1 MPAESENL
9 AVRIHKL
16 VQESIVEP
24 DFGGY
29 TKVWVKKVETSE
41 GRLRLFFEVEIE
53 LFADKEPK

>member
-1 MPAESENL
+1 MATESENL

-29 TKVWVKKVETSE
+29 TKVWVKKIDSSQNH
-41 GRLRLFFEVEIE
+41 LCLYFEVRID
-53 LFADKEPK
+53 FYVKEE